1 MTRDRRMGLLCLA
14 AGLACGSSTEPEEGT
29 YRLHSLRHTPVPYV
43 DTLGCCT
50 YTGGRLALDAQD
62 YDLRLYFQN
71 NTNALVDTAFER
83 GTYTARGD
91 SLAFTPLQGNYPLSL
106 SGAVRQ
112 RDTLRL
118 ALGGDGPGASDQF
131 PAVFIR

>member
-1 MTRDRRMGLLCLA
+1 MNA
-14 AGLACGSSTEPEEGT
+14 
-29 YRLHSLRHTPVPYV
+29 SLS
-43 DTLGCCT
+43 
-50 YTGGRLALDAQD
+50 
-62 YDLRLYFQN
+62 
-71 NTNALVDTAFER
+71 LVDTAFER

-91 SLAFTPLQGNYPLSL
+91 SLAFIPLQGNYPLSL